1 MNNPRITSSIALTLL
16 LATSCYQPMQAAA
29 RNYDDRTSTIAL
41 VAALLC
47 AAGAIALLDAAMS
60 NTPHTSSPTYTPAPQ
75 SRPTTYAPAP
85 THEEKIKTK
94 IAEAR
99 ARYNQKIDRL
109 CDTNN
114 QSYAD
119 QTDINKLKST
129 IFATLE
135 RTIRAN
141 EYVSES
147 TLNATVRNL
156 TAAHIAS
163 NAYYYAR
170 NAAYSWHS
178 NAINPEQL
186 AKAKSEQVADEVII
200 KYDSNRAGIL
210 REYLPGIL
218 NQRMQQAVRES
229 YQSAIRPSDAPP
241 SYEEAMRS

>member
-16 LATSCYQPMQAAA
+16 LVTSCYQPMQAAG
-29 RNYDDRTSTIAL
+29 RNNDDINPAAL
-41 VAALLC
+41 VAAIACLGG
-47 AAGAIALLDAAMS
+47 AALFLSMIFD

-85 THEEKIKTK
+85 TREEKIKAK

-147 TLNATVRNL
+147 TLNATVRNI
-156 TAAHIAS
+156 TATHIGN

-170 NAAYSWHS
+170 NAAYSWNS

-186 AKAKSEQVADEVII
+186 AKAKGEQVADEVII

-218 NQRMQQAVRES
+218 NQRMQQAVREA
-229 YQSAIRPSDAPP
+229 YQTYDAPP